1 MLPSF
6 TEEQRLLK
14 ESVERFRQ
22 QDYAFEKRKI
32 ALVKLGAKEDP
43 TWAQFAEL
51 GWLAATLPEEHGG
64 LGGSHADL
72 ALLMEQFGRGLVT
85 SPFVPTIVAG
95 GTILR
100 LAGSDAQKS
109 EILSGVAEGRTKL
122 ALAYLEPPAQPD
134 PAIVA
139 TRAARDGDG
148 FVIAGSKAAVLYGNV
163 ADHLLV
169 SARTAGDIGDRHGIS
184 LFLVP
189 LGAPGLTV
197 SAYRTHDDGWA
208 ADLRFERVRVAADA
222 LIGSADSALATLDA
236 ALDAA
241 TAALCAEAV
250 GAMWTMHDMTLDY
263 IKVRKQ
269 FGAIIGSFQA
279 IQHRMVNMYMR
290 CQLAQSMALA
300 GMAALDFADAP
311 ARSRA
316 VSAAKVQVGRAAR
329 HVGEDAIQI
338 HGGIAMTDEYAAGHY
353 FKRLTMIRL
362 AFGDEEYHLRR
373 YRHIAA
379 PTAG

>member
-1 MLPSF
+1 MLPVL

-14 ESVERFRQ
+14 ESLERFRQ
-22 QDYAFEKRKI
+22 QDCAFEKRGGLL
-32 ALVKLGAKEDP
+32 AKLGTANDP
-43 TWAQFAEL
+43 VWTQFAEL

-85 SPFVPTIVAG
+85 SPFVPAIVLG

-100 LAGSDAQKS
+100 LAGSEAQKS
-109 EILSGVAEGRTKL
+109 VLLLRLAEGTTKL

-134 PAIVA
+134 PAVAA
-139 TRAARDGDG
+139 TRARREGDG
-148 FVIAGSKAAVLYGNV
+148 FVVTGEKLAVLYGNV

-169 SARTAGDIGDRHGIS
+169 SARTSGPTDDRHGIS

-189 LGAPGLTV
+189 ADAPGLRID
-197 SAYRTHDDGWA
+197 AYRTHDDGWA
-208 ADLRFERVRVAADA
+208 ADLRFDQVRVAADA
-222 LIGSADSALATLDA
+222 LVGPMDSAFAALEA
-236 ALDAA
+236 ALDAG
-241 TAALCAEAV
+241 AAAICAEAV
-250 GAMWTMHDMTLDY
+250 GAMWTLHDMTLDY
-263 IKVRKQ
+263 IKVRRQ
-269 FGAIIGSFQA
+269 FGAAIGSFQA
-279 IQHRMVNMYMR
+279 IQHRMVNMYMK

-300 GMAALDFADAP
+300 GMAALNSSDP
-311 ARSRA
+311 IVRSRA

-329 HVGEDAIQI
+329 HVGEEAIQL

-362 AFGDEEYHLRR
+362 MFGDEEYHLRR
-373 YRHIAA
+373 YRALS
-379 PTAG
+379 

>member
-1 MLPSF
+1 MVPAL

-14 ESVERFRQ
+14 ESLERYRQ
-22 QDYAFEKRKI
+22 QDYAFEKRKPLL
-32 ALVKLGAKEDP
+32 AKLGLKDDP

-51 GWLAATLPEEHGG
+51 GWLAATLPVEHGG
-64 LGGSHADL
+64 LGGSNADL

-85 SPFVPTIVAG
+85 SPFVSTVVLG

-100 LAGSDAQKS
+100 LAGSDTQKS
-109 EILSGVAEGRTKL
+109 AILPALAEGTTKL
-122 ALAYLEPPAQPD
+122 ALAYLEPPVQSGPTF
-134 PAIVA
+134 V
-139 TRAARDGDG
+139 AARAQRDRDGY
-148 FVIAGSKAAVLYGNV
+148 VITGEKLAVTYGNV
-163 ADHLLV
+163 ASHLLV
-169 SARTAGDIGDRHGIS
+169 SARTSGEVGDRQGIS
-184 LFLVP
+184 LFIVP
-189 LGAPGLTV
+189 AAAQGLAV

-208 ADLRFERVRVAADA
+208 ADLRLDQVRVAEEA
-222 LIGSADSALATLDA
+222 LVGPLDSGFPALEA
-236 ALDAA
+236 ALDAG
-241 TAALCAEAV
+241 TAAVCAEAV
-250 GAMWTMHDMTLDY
+250 GAMWRLHDMTLDY

-269 FGAIIGSFQA
+269 FGATIGSFQA

-300 GMAALDFADAP
+300 AMAALESSDPA

-329 HVGEDAIQI
+329 YVGEEAIQL

-362 AFGDEEYHLRR
+362 MFGDEDYHLRR
-373 YRHIAA
+373 YRSVSR
-379 PTAG
+379 

>member
-1 MLPSF
+1 MLPSL

-22 QDYAFEKRKI
+22 QGYAFEKRKTFL
-32 ALVKLGAKEDP
+32 AKLGAKDDP
-43 TWAQFAEL
+43 IWTQFAEL
-51 GWLAATLPEEHGG
+51 GWLGATLPEKHGG
-64 LGGSHADL
+64 LGGSNADL

-85 SPFVPTIVAG
+85 SPFVPTVVLGA
-95 GTILR
+95 TALR
-100 LAGSDAQKS
+100 LAGTDAQKS
-109 EILSGVAEGRTKL
+109 GILAGVAEGRTKL

-139 TRAARDGDG
+139 TGARRDGDE
-148 FVIAGSKAAVLYGNV
+148 FVITGEKVAVLYGNV

-169 SARTAGDIGDRHGIS
+169 SARTSGDVPDRHGIS

-189 LGAPGLTV
+189 ADAHGIEIG
-197 SAYRTHDDGWA
+197 AYRTHDDGWA
-208 ADLRFERVRVAADA
+208 ADLRFDQVRVPAEAS
-222 LIGSADSALATLDA
+222 IGPAESGLATLEA
-236 ALDAA
+236 SLDAG

-250 GAMWTMHDMTLDY
+250 GVMWRLHDMTLDY
-263 IKVRKQ
+263 IRVRKQ
-269 FGAIIGSFQA
+269 FGAAIGSFQA
-279 IQHRMVNMYMR
+279 IQHRMVNMYMK

-300 GMAALDFADAP
+300 AMAALDSDNFLT
-311 ARSRA
+311 RSRA

-329 HVGEDAIQI
+329 HVGEEAIQL

-353 FKRLTMIRL
+353 FKRLTTIRL
-362 AFGDEEYHLRR
+362 TFGDEEYHLRR

-379 PTAG
+379 D

>member
-1 MLPSF
+1 MLPTL

-22 QDYAFEKRKI
+22 QDYAFEKRKGLL
-32 ALVKLGAKEDP
+32 AKLGAKDDP
-43 TWAQFAEL
+43 IWAQFAEL
-51 GWLAATLPEEHGG
+51 GWLAATLPEDHGG
-64 LGGSHADL
+64 LGGSNADL

-85 SPFVPTIVAG
+85 TPFVPSIVLGA
-95 GTILR
+95 TVLR
-100 LAGSDAQKS
+100 LAGTDAQKS
-109 EILSGVAEGRTKL
+109 AILPGVAEGRIKL

-134 PAIVA
+134 PTIVA
-139 TRAARDGDG
+139 TRARRDGDEFIITG
-148 FVIAGSKAAVLYGNV
+148 DKVAVLYGNV

-169 SARTAGDIGDRHGIS
+169 SARTSGGIGDRQGIS

-189 LGAPGLTV
+189 ASARGIAV

-208 ADLRFERVRVAADA
+208 ADLRLDQVRVPASA
-222 LIGSADSALATLDA
+222 LVGSADSALATIEA
-236 ALDAA
+236 ALDAG
-241 TAALCAEAV
+241 AAAICAEAV
-250 GAMWTMHDMTLDY
+250 GAMWRLHDMTLDY

-269 FGAIIGSFQA
+269 FGAAIGSFQA
-279 IQHRMVNMYMR
+279 IQHRMVNMYMK

-300 GMAALDFADAP
+300 GMAALDSTDP
-311 ARSRA
+311 VARSRA

-329 HVGEDAIQI
+329 HVGEEAIQL

-362 AFGDEEYHLRR
+362 TFGDEEYHLRR
-373 YRHIAA
+373 YRAL
-379 PTAG
+379 

>member
-1 MLPSF
+1 MLPTL

-14 ESVERFRQ
+14 ESLERFRQ
-22 QDYAFEKRKI
+22 QGYAFEKRK
-32 ALVKLGAKEDP
+32 ALLAKLGAKDDP
-43 TWAQFAEL
+43 IWAQFAEL

-64 LGGSHADL
+64 LGGSNADL

-85 SPFVPTIVAG
+85 SPFVPTIVLG

-100 LAGSDAQKS
+100 LVANDAQKS
-109 EILSGVAEGRTKL
+109 AILPGVADGRIKL

-139 TRAARDGDG
+139 THARRDGDG
-148 FVIAGSKAAVLYGNV
+148 YVITGDKIGVLYGNV
-163 ADHLLV
+163 VDHLLV
-169 SARTAGDIGDRHGIS
+169 SARTSGDVGDRHGLS

-189 LGAPGLTV
+189 VDTQGLAI

-208 ADLRFERVRVAADA
+208 ADLRFDQVRVAADA
-222 LIGSADSALATLDA
+222 LVGPIDSALGTLEA
-236 ALDAA
+236 ALDAG
-241 TAALCAEAV
+241 TAAICAEAV
-250 GAMWTMHDMTLDY
+250 GAMWCLHDMTLDY

-269 FGAIIGSFQA
+269 FGAAIGSFQA
-279 IQHRMVNMYMR
+279 IQHRMVNIYMK

-300 GMAALDFADAP
+300 GVAALDLADP
-311 ARSRA
+311 SARSRT

-329 HVGEDAIQI
+329 HVGEEAIQL

-362 AFGDEEYHLRR
+362 MLGDEEYHLRR
-373 YRHIAA
+373 YRSL
-379 PTAG
+379 G

>member
-1 MLPSF
+1 MLPTL

-14 ESVERFRQ
+14 ESLERFRQ
-22 QDYAFEKRKI
+22 QDYAFEKRKGLL
-32 ALVKLGAKEDP
+32 ARLGAKDDP
-43 TWAQFAEL
+43 VWAKLAEL

-95 GTILR
+95 AAALR
-100 LAGSDAQKS
+100 RAGSEAQKS
-109 EILSGVAEGRTKL
+109 AILLGVAEGRIKL

-139 TRAARDGDG
+139 TRAHRDRSD
-148 FVIAGSKAAVLYGNV
+148 FVITGSKLAVLYGNL
-163 ADHLLV
+163 ADYLLV
-169 SARTAGDIGDRHGIS
+169 SARTSGDTTDRHGIS

-189 LGAPGLTV
+189 AETRGLTIA
-197 SAYRTHDDGWA
+197 AYRSHDDGWA
-208 ADLRFERVRVAADA
+208 ADINFDQVRVAADT
-222 LIGSADSALATLDA
+222 LIGPTDAALATLES
-236 ALDAA
+236 ALDAG
-241 TAALCAEAV
+241 TAAICAEAV
-250 GAMWTMHDMTLDY
+250 GAMWALHDMTLDY

-269 FGAIIGSFQA
+269 FGAAIGSFQV
-279 IQHRMVNMYMR
+279 IQHRMVNMYMK

-300 GMAALDFADAP
+300 GMAALDSADP
-311 ARSRA
+311 VARSRA
-316 VSAAKVQVGRAAR
+316 VSAAKVLVGRAAR
-329 HVGEDAIQI
+329 HVGEEAIQL

-362 AFGDEEYHLRR
+362 MFGDEEYHLRR
-373 YRHIAA
+373 YR
-379 PTAG
+379 TLSR